1 MKPATFNKAMVVAAL
16 LFSVASLAVVAARD
30 AARSRAT
37 AALQVSVT
45 STVGPGTY
53 RLTRVMAPRITR
65 PKPVGYQTFYETARR
80 DTQVAS
86 RQAYYRFDWS
96 QIETAPGEFN
106 FAVVDAAYTAAKAA
120 GQRINFRIMPFED
133 GNAGPVG
140 LKTLAGYAFKFRG
153 NPTWQPNLDDSAVQ
167 ADLDKLLAAMG
178 VRYAAGTATIDV
190 GWFGPYGEWSNYK
203 MDVPPPLPSTAT
215 WKWLIAEHQK
225 YFPESYTIVQ
235 EGLAGEWNDLAKFN
249 YALSVG
255 CGVRWD
261 SWHSGN
267 AWQEQEHQAS
277 INACAA
283 TQQWTKAPMI
293 LEPWGT
299 SSWSAAD
306 WQQALAWAKTS
317 IHAWMVSTKGQK
329 VPPAQLPAFRQFCTG
344 LGTY

>member
-16 LFSVASLAVVAARD
+16 LFSVASLAVLAARD
-30 AARSRAT
+30 AAKSRAT
-37 AALQVSVT
+37 AVRQFSVS
-45 STVGPGTY
+45 STVDTRTY
-53 RLTRVMAPRITR
+53 TLTPVANPQITR
-65 PKPVGYQTFYETARR
+65 PKAVGYQTFYETARR
-80 DTQVAS
+80 DAQIAS

-106 FAVVDAAYTAAKAA
+106 FAVIDAAYTATRKAK
-120 GQRINFRIMPFED
+120 QRFNFRIMPFED

-140 LKTLAGYAFKFRG
+140 LKTLAGYSFTFRG
-153 NPTWQPNLDDSAVQ
+153 NPTWQPNLDDPAVQ
-167 ADLDKLLAAMG
+167 ADLDKLLAAMAA
-178 VRYAAGTATIDV
+178 RYAAGTATIDV
-190 GWFGPYGEWSNYK
+190 GWFGPYGEWSTYK

-225 YFPESYTIVQ
+225 HFPQSYAIVQ
-235 EGLAGEWNDLAKFN
+235 EGLAGEWNDLTKFN

-267 AWQEQEHQAS
+267 AWQEREQRAS
-277 INACAA
+277 INAIAA

-293 LEPWGT
+293 LEPWDIA
-299 SSWSAAD
+299 SWSAAD
-306 WQQALAWAKTS
+306 WQQAMAWAKNP

-329 VPPAQLPAFRQFCTG
+329 VPANQLPAFRQFCTG